1 MYLSYA
7 GLLSIPYKRGFLKI
21 IIFMLLIIM
30 LGCVINLSI
39 YNVYETN
46 AFVDGDVIVFKIRP
60 GSNEIIDK
68 KEYILIDNVK
78 YYLDVVDI
86 SPVAISKEEQEA
98 YQLVSLKNNDFRNN
112 SILKI
117 NIYYNKEK
125 IYKIIKKIIF

>member
-7 GLLSIPYKRGFLKI
+7 GLLSIPYKRCFLKI
-21 IIFMLLIIM
+21 IIFILLIIM

-78 YYLDVVDI
+78 YYLDIVDI

-125 IYKIIKKIIF
+125 IYKIIKKFIF

>member
-125 IYKIIKKIIF
+125 IYKIIKKFMF

>member
-7 GLLSIPYKRGFLKI
+7 GLLSIPYKRYFLKI
-21 IIFMLLIIM
+21 IVFTLLIIM

-39 YNVYETN
+39 YNIYETN

-125 IYKIIKKIIF
+125 IYKIIKKFMF

>member
-7 GLLSIPYKRGFLKI
+7 GLLSIPYKRYFLKI
-21 IIFMLLIIM
+21 IVFTLLIIM

-39 YNVYETN
+39 YNIYETN

-125 IYKIIKKIIF
+125 IYKIIKKFIF

>member
-7 GLLSIPYKRGFLKI
+7 GLLSIPYKRCLLKI

-125 IYKIIKKIIF
+125 IYKIIKKFIF

>member
-7 GLLSIPYKRGFLKI
+7 GLLSIPYKRGFLKV

-125 IYKIIKKIIF
+125 IYKIIKKFIF

>member
-7 GLLSIPYKRGFLKI
+7 GLLSIPYKRYFLKI
-21 IIFMLLIIM
+21 IVFTLLIIM

-117 NIYYNKEK
+117 NVYYNKEK
-125 IYKIIKKIIF
+125 IYKIIKKFIF

>member
-7 GLLSIPYKRGFLKI
+7 GLLSIPYKRYFFKI
-21 IIFMLLIIM
+21 IVFTLLIIM

-125 IYKIIKKIIF
+125 IYKIIKKFIF

>member
-7 GLLSIPYKRGFLKI
+7 GLLSIPYKRYFFKI
-21 IIFMLLIIM
+21 IILTLLIVM
-30 LGCVINLSI
+30 LGSVLNFSI

-46 AFVDGDVIVFKIRP
+46 AFVDEDVIVLKIRP

-68 KEYILIDNVK
+68 KEYILIDNIK
-78 YYLDVVDI
+78 YYLDVIDI

-98 YQLVSLKNNDFRNN
+98 YQLVSLKNNGFKSN

-117 NIYYNKEK
+117 DIYYNKEK
-125 IYKIIKKIIF
+125 IYKKIKNLIF

>member
-125 IYKIIKKIIF
+125 IYKIIKKFIF

>member
-78 YYLDVVDI
+78 YYLDIVDI

-125 IYKIIKKIIF
+125 IYKIIKKFMF